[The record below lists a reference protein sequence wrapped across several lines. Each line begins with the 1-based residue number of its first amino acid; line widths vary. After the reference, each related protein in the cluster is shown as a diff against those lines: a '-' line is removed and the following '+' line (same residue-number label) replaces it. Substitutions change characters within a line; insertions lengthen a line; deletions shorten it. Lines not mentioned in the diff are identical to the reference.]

1 MDDISIIGGD
11 GLVNMLSGTPAI
23 LDRYRASN
31 YFLQMHHGCEGI
43 VQPIWFV
50 RAALAEF
57 KAAVETVA
65 SGLPEPHNKAI
76 WKKSATKVALE
87 NCVLTKVLGK
97 LRDIAFHTS
106 QSVGD
111 TAVFHYQMAT
121 VSEPVSS
128 SLQTIFF
135 SPLTSSRETNK
146 SGITQENI
154 EWFNRQSQCLPAYLL
169 INEAWFL
176 LGTKIS
182 WLSSS
187 PSLSTATNSIQG
199 AASKLAPPNVKR

>member
-1 MDDISIIGGD
+1 MDDILVICGD
-11 GLVNMLSGTPAI
+11 GLIGMLSGTPAI

-31 YFLQMHHGCEGI
+31 YFLQMHHGCEDI
-43 VQPIWFV
+43 VQPIWYV

-65 SGLPEPHNKAI
+65 SGLPEPHKKAV
-76 WKKSATKVALE
+76 WKKSEAKVALE
-87 NCVLTKVLGK
+87 KCALTKALGK

-111 TAVFHYQMAT
+111 VSVFHYQVAT
-121 VSEPVSS
+121 VNEPVSS

-135 SPLTSSRETNK
+135 SPLTPSRETKK
-146 SGITQENI
+146 SGITQEEI
-154 EWFNRQSQCLPAYLL
+154 EWFNRQAQHWPAYHL
-169 INEAWFL
+169 IEEAWFL
-176 LGTKIS
+176 LGSKIS

-187 PSLSTATNSIQG
+187 PLPTAN
-199 AASKLAPPNVKR
+199 